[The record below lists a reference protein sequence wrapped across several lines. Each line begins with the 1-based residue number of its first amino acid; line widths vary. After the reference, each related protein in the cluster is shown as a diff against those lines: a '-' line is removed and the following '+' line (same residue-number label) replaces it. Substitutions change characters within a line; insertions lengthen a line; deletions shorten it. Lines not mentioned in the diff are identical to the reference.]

1 MSEIRSAVTS
11 DAPVGSEKQP
21 EKPADSGNGEH
32 NDSLHSTQG
41 MDITLRSLKAR
52 AEVQAIRE
60 VLARTGWNR
69 KRAAQLL
76 RISYRGLLYKI
87 QQHNITQ

>member
-1 MSEIRSAVTS
+1 MSEFPIAAPLKAPS
-11 DAPVGSEKQP
+11 DSEKRMENAAESANA
-21 EKPADSGNGEH
+21 EKGESAQSASAP
-32 NDSLHSTQG
+32 DT
-41 MDITLRSLKAR
+41 TLRGLKAQ
-52 AEVQAIRE
+52 AENQAIRE

-87 QQHNITQ
+87 QQYNITH